1 MIRNGCCRA
10 MMVGAGRMT
19 ATARRDI
26 GAVFKPDREA
36 WVRGCVQMCD
46 DAVGPAAISIA
57 SLLCFAPWAFDRPKH
72 REDGVAKKGNKRC
85 EQLRFCILMRPASTS
100 ARASYLWRLLQTET
114 HNLSADSRRLR
125 VTSTRS

>member
-1 MIRNGCCRA
+1 

-46 DAVGPAAISIA
+46 DAGPLDGDLDWEFAFHRALGIRPVQPGGQNGQEEQKMRSIA
-57 SLLCFAPWAFDRPKH
+57 
-72 REDGVAKKGNKRC
+72 G
-85 EQLRFCILMRPASTS
+85 
-100 ARASYLWRLLQTET
+100 
-114 HNLSADSRRLR
+114 
-125 VTSTRS
+125 VTS